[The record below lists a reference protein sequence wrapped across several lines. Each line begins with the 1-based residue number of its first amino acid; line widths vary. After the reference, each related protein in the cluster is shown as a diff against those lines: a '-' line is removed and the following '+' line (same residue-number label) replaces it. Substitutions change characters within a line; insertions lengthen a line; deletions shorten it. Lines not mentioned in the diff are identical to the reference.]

1 MADDGAVP
9 EKRKSHAPEGRLD
22 LRDVKRLVHLMD
34 LHGLAEVELEDEGRR
49 LRLRKGGSPDAF
61 VHQTIPGHAVPA
73 PVLPAVPVG
82 PAPGASPAPSSA
94 PAAGGAAK
102 GIEIRSPMVGT
113 FYRSPSPEAA
123 PFAEVGDAVRK
134 EMVVCIIEAMKVM
147 NEIKSEVEGEVL
159 AVLVQNG
166 EAVEFDQPLF
176 LLKPPGAAG

>member
-1 MADDGAVP
+1 MTDGGAGP
-9 EKRKSHAPEGRLD
+9 DRLKSHAPEGRLD
-22 LRDVKRLVHLMD
+22 LRDVKRLVHIMD
-34 LHGLAEVELEDEGRR
+34 RHGLSEVELEDAGRR
-49 LRLRKGGSPDAF
+49 LRLRKGG
-61 VHQTIPGHAVPA
+61 VEGLRH
-73 PVLPAVPVG
+73 PVLPALPVHAGEPG
-82 PAPGASPAPSSA
+82 PASASGASSPAAA
-94 PAAGGAAK
+94 PATVAPK

-123 PFAEVGDAVRK
+123 PFCEVGDPVRK

-176 LLKPPGAAG
+176 LLKPPVSA